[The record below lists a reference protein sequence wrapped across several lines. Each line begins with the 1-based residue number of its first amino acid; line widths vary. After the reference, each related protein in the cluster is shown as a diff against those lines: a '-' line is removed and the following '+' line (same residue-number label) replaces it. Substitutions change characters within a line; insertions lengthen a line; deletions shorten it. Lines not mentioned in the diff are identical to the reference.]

1 MGKRP
6 LSMWARRWFP
16 SIGERESF
24 TRCFKI
30 MERKLIQ
37 AQVET
42 YYLEVLQQ
50 NADAVRLYQKHGFA
64 VEREYAVLRS
74 GERPAQNSPFQGE
87 ACDFSQFDF
96 SKVSNCVV
104 VKPCFE
110 HSTGVLQK
118 KPCLYGVRYRKRQ
131 GNVFAFCVYAKE
143 NGAFLQLGYEDLS
156 ELKLVLQSMVSTY
169 SNISVKNID
178 TAYPQVLELL
188 HSLQFKEV
196 TRQFEMSK
204 KLS

>member
-30 MERKLIQ
+30 MERKLVQ

-50 NADAVRLYQKHGFA
+50 NAGAVRLYQKHGFA

-74 GERPAQNSPFQGE
+74 GEGPAQNAPFQGE

-118 KPCLYGVRYRKRQ
+118 NLACMGCGIGKGKGISLLFVCMPKKTGP
-131 GNVFAFCVYAKE
+131 
-143 NGAFLQLGYEDLS
+143 S
-156 ELKLVLQSMVSTY
+156 SSLVMKTCQ
-169 SNISVKNID
+169 N
-178 TAYPQVLELL
+178 
-188 HSLQFKEV
+188 
-196 TRQFEMSK
+196 
-204 KLS
+204 

>member
-30 MERKLIQ
+30 MER
-37 AQVET
+37 
-42 YYLEVLQQ
+42 
-50 NADAVRLYQKHGFA
+50 
-64 VEREYAVLRS
+64 
-74 GERPAQNSPFQGE
+74 
-87 ACDFSQFDF
+87 
-96 SKVSNCVV
+96 
-104 VKPCFE
+104 
-110 HSTGVLQK
+110 
-118 KPCLYGVRYRKRQ
+118 
-131 GNVFAFCVYAKE
+131 
-143 NGAFLQLGYEDLS
+143 
-156 ELKLVLQSMVSTY
+156 KLVLQSMVSTY